1 MLLYPKIRAGSQFH
15 ARGNSA
21 FTLIELMVVI
31 VLVAIMTAL
40 IIPEMKG
47 TFQDALLRSSGRQLI
62 EVFNLANS
70 RAVSL
75 NQIQRVRMD
84 AKAGRYSIEEQA
96 GPGSGE
102 GLSPVRDISG
112 GTGTLDERISLDMRK
127 GNSSGSDAPDG
138 ADSPAT
144 NEQDTS
150 LDALDTISFYPDG
163 TAEAAELQLRDQS
176 GLRLTLR
183 INPVTA
189 RVQIIEPPD
198 Q

>member
-1 MLLYPKIRAGSQFH
+1 MLLYPKIRAGSRFH
-15 ARGNSA
+15 APRNSA

-75 NQIQRVRMD
+75 NQIQRVRLD
-84 AKAGRYSIEEQA
+84 AKAGRYSIEQKT
-96 GPGSGE
+96 GPNSSD

-112 GTGTLDERISLDMRK
+112 GTGTLDERISLLMRK
-127 GNSSGSDAPDG
+127 GSPSASRSPDEADAP
-138 ADSPAT
+138 AAS
-144 NEQDTS
+144 EQDAS
-150 LDALDTISFYPDG
+150 LDMLNTVSFYPDG

-183 INPVTA
+183 INPITA
-189 RVQIIEPPD
+189 RVQIVEPPD